1 MTSGHPLYSYYVF
14 EFRGYDNTGASLYT
28 QPDGT
33 AGPLGTAV
41 KVLDKQALP
50 KTNIGFSTSLSFG
63 DWSFS
68 TSFYGA
74 LGHYI
79 YNNTANAYFFRGAY
93 ETRNIPASVISSG
106 QAVADPNSPSTKFL
120 EKGDFIRWS
129 SLNIG
134 YDISNA
140 LNVSRISSARI
151 YLNADNLAT
160 FTNYSGFDPEV
171 ATDKSIDG
179 VPSAGMDYL
188 AYPKSRTYT
197 LGINLTF

>member
-1 MTSGHPLYSYYVF
+1 M
-14 EFRGYDNTGASLYT
+14 
-28 QPDGT
+28 
-33 AGPLGTAV
+33 GTAV

-50 KTNIGFSTSLSFG
+50 KTNIGVATNASFRN
-63 DWSFS
+63 WSVS

-74 LGHYI
+74 FGHYL
-79 YNNTANAYFFRGAY
+79 YNNTANALFFRGAY

-134 YDISNA
+134 YDLKSV
-140 LNVSRISSARI
+140 LNVSGIGSARI
-151 YLNADNLAT
+151 YINADNLAT

-171 ATDKSIDG
+171 SIDKTLNG
-179 VPSAGMDYL
+179 VPSAGIDYL
-188 AYPKSRTYT
+188 SYPRARTYT